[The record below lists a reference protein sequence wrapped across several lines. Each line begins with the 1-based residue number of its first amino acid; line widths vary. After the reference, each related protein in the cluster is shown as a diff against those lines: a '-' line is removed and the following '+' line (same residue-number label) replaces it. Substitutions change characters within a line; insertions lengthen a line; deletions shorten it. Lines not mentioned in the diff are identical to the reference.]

1 MERKSRHIPAE
12 WSRPA
17 GRRFL
22 LLCLCAAFLLGFAF
36 PAQARPLLFGTVEFQ
51 MPLDKQ
57 KNWLSV
63 ISENKKSPVLYNE
76 TKLNRSTTWKQLK
89 QSAEGK
95 PVMEKLRLVNRF
107 WNTWP
112 YRTDPEVYGKPDVW
126 AAPVKFL
133 KTSGDCEDYSIAK
146 YFTLKELGVPVEDM
160 RIVVV
165 RETVRNIGHAVL
177 AVYVGEEIFILD
189 NLSDSVRST
198 ARIRNYVPQ
207 FSVNE
212 EHRWVHVQ
220 GKKKNAKKTA
230 KKAVKK

>member
-1 MERKSRHIPAE
+1 MKFCGRNSMASR
-12 WSRPA
+12 RTL
-17 GRRFL
+17 GCV
-22 LLCLCAAFLLGFAF
+22 LLCLCFSASFLL
-36 PAQARPLLFGTVEFQ
+36 QALPVQAKPLLFGTVEFQ

-63 ISENKKSPVLYNE
+63 IDENKKSPVLYNE

-89 QSAEGK
+89 QSVEGK
-95 PVMEKLRLVNRF
+95 PLMEKLKLVNRF

-112 YRTDPEVYGKPDVW
+112 YRTDKDVYGKSDVW
-126 AAPVKFL
+126 AAPVRFL

-146 YFTLKELGVPVEDM
+146 YFTLKEFGVPVGDM

-165 RETVRNIGHAVL
+165 RETIRNIGHAVL

-198 ARIRNYVPQ
+198 ARIKNYVPQ

-212 EHRWVHVQ
+212 EHRWMHVQ
-220 GKKKNAKKTA
+220 GKKKNAKKSA
-230 KKAVKK
+230 KK